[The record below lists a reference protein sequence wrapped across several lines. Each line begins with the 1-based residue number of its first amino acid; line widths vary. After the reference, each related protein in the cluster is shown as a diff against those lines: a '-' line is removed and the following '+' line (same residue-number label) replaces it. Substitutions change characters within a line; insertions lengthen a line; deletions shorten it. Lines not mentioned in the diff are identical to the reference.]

1 MRLSTALLFA
11 LSTVIACV
19 LLKIIRE
26 GGLPTIH
33 VVFVA
38 ACEEV
43 TRHLL
48 SRRLGSV
55 VDSLAIGAAAA
66 PLDYILTLASP
77 SWRLLG
83 VGPCDTRRKRQT
95 KFGGCAHAE
104 AHACYSRHA
113 NGKANFVGMAACY
126 DLLQVPAGEATAH
139 FERCHKSSQLSRNGF
154 FACVGTKLKQK
165 DEMSDRCYDVGML
178 MAKCARQYGA
188 LDEWAEVVET
198 LKAVEERMT
207 ANEVKA
213 SDHIE
218 STRHLSR

>member
-33 VVFVA
+33 VVFIA

-43 TRHLL
+43 TRYLL

-83 VGPCDTRRKRQT
+83 VGPCDTRRKRKT

-113 NGKANFVGMAACY
+113 NGKANFVSMAACY
-126 DLLQVPAGEATAH
+126 NLLEVPAGEAKAH
-139 FERCHKSSQLSRNGF
+139 YQHCHKSSQLSRNGF
-154 FACVGTKLKQK
+154 FACVGTKLKQR
-165 DEMSDRCYDVGML
+165 DDASDRCYDVGLL
-178 MAKCARQYGA
+178 MANCARQYGA
-188 LDEWAEVVET
+188 MDEWAEIVET
-198 LKAVEERMT
+198 LGAIQKDIA
-207 ANEVKA
+207 ANEAKA
-213 SDHIE
+213 SDDIV
-218 STRHLSR
+218 ST